1 MNRFL
6 VAAALLS
13 LPCLSTLPALAQSSG
28 STQPVVTLSVGGNPT
43 ASGVSLTGT
52 VQPETPGSVPHP
64 SGTVTFF
71 DGTTVLNASGIALT
85 ANPSA
90 SAQTFAQVFGTPD
103 PAVAQVASDELVG
116 DFDGD
121 GKDDLL
127 LSGPVTSAG
136 GTRLQLFVSSNPGQ
150 GNFRALPPQIPN
162 ILLRDYLAPAA
173 LDVDGDGKL
182 DLLLGQY
189 VAYGN
194 GDGTFSSRVGML
206 PVPAFNYAA
215 DVNGDGK
222 LDIIGIDSPSSPSN
236 TPTVQFAFTVFRND
250 GSGTFTPLG
259 SFPFGSPY
267 QTCCAASSTYGLSF
281 GDVNGDGKL
290 DVVSQ
295 MNSVPFTPPQST
307 APVQFDVLLNNGD
320 GTFGTAK
327 PLDTSALHIFSGAGV
342 AFGDLNADGK
352 GDLVLAYADDQGTNY
367 LGAALGNGDGTFGPF
382 FQLKLIEPLTVVLW
396 TPQVQ
401 LTDFDGDGKLDAIL
415 SSGEVALGKGDGTFA
430 LSTSLFTQPANPQ
443 FPLHYPL
450 LQMPVY
456 AHSSPS
462 LVFLNLVSGSNA
474 VFTPQDSSSASTS
487 VALSAGAHTLTVHY
501 SGDSTYAAGVSPA
514 VDITV
519 APAATSTAVTSSSN
533 PSYAGQSVTF
543 TATIAGLAPGAGGTV
558 TFSNGSTTLGTATLS
573 NGSASYTTTFSS
585 AGNQTI
591 TAAYGGD
598 AYDGPSSGSISQSV
612 VVSPIS
618 FPTPPPN
625 STTLTGAS
633 GAAASGSVT
642 INAIAGYSGSLFL
655 SCSGL
660 PANASCSFTPQ
671 IPSITAPSGS
681 YGIDVVL
688 RSPAPVV
695 GKVNDSAT
703 PPGAV
708 EWCGVSLLGLLLMG
722 RIRRSRVGRLCLVL
736 AAGVFVSLT
745 GCGGGSKSTT
755 TGSVTPPGTYTFQLN
770 AATSATDAGSPSP
783 AVSQTYTL
791 IVQ

>member
-1 MNRFL
+1 LNRFL
-6 VAAALLS
+6 VAALLS

-28 STQPVVTLSVGGNPT
+28 STLPYVTLSVGGNPT

-64 SGTVTFF
+64 TGTVTFF
-71 DGTTVLNASGIALT
+71 DGTTVLNASGIPLT
-85 ANPSA
+85 PNPSA

-103 PAVAQVASDELVG
+103 PAMAQVASDELVG

-136 GTRLQLFVSSNPGQ
+136 GTRVQLFVSSNPGQ
-150 GNFRALPPQIPN
+150 GNFRALQPQIPN
-162 ILLRDYLAPAA
+162 IQPNSSAPVA

-189 VAYGN
+189 VIYGN
-194 GDGTFSSRVGML
+194 GDGTFSSRVGIL
-206 PVPAFNYAA
+206 PVPASNYAA

-222 LDIIGIDSPSSPSN
+222 LDIIGIDSPPAGMGTS
-236 TPTVQFAFTVFRND
+236 TVQFAFTVFRND
-250 GSGTFTPLG
+250 GSGTFTSVG
-259 SFPFGSPY
+259 TFPFGSPY
-267 QTCCAASSTYGLSF
+267 QTCCAASSVVGLSF

-295 MNSVPFTPPQST
+295 MNSVPFQST

-327 PLDTSALHIFSGAGV
+327 PLDTSALQIFWGAGV

-352 GDLVLAYADDQGTNY
+352 EDLVLAYNSEDQGTGY
-367 LGAALGNGDGTFGPF
+367 LAAALGNGDGTFGPF
-382 FQLKLIEPLTVVLW
+382 SQLKLLPIGRT
-396 TPQVQ
+396 QVE

-415 SSGEVALGKGDGTFA
+415 SSGDVALGKGDGTFA
-430 LSTSLFTQPANPQ
+430 PPTSLFAQPASPQ
-443 FPLHYPL
+443 IRSL
-450 LQMPVY
+450 LQMPIY

-474 VFTPQDSSSASTS
+474 VFTPQVSSSASTS
-487 VALSAGAHTLTVHY
+487 VALSAGTHTLTAHY
-501 SGDSTYAAGVSPA
+501 SGDSTYAAAVSLP
-514 VDITV
+514 VDINV
-519 APAATSTAVTSSSN
+519 APAATSTALTSSSN

-543 TATIAGLAPGAGGTV
+543 NATIAGLAAGAGGTV
-558 TFSNGSTTLGTATLS
+558 TFSNGSTTLGTATVS

-591 TAAYGGD
+591 TATYGGD
-598 AYDGPSSGSISQSV
+598 ATDAPSSGNISQSV

-618 FPTPPPN
+618 FPTPPPS
-625 STTLTGAS
+625 STTLTGTS
-633 GAAASGSVT
+633 GSAASGSVT
-642 INAIAGYSGSLFL
+642 INAIAGYSGAIFL

-671 IPSITAPSGS
+671 IPAITAPSGT
-681 YGIDVVL
+681 YGIIVATG
-688 RSPAPVV
+688 SPAPVL
-695 GKVNDSAT
+695 GKVEDSAT
-703 PPGAV
+703 PPGAI
-708 EWCGVSLLGLLLMG
+708 EWCDVSLLGLLLMG

-736 AAGVFVSLT
+736 AAGVLVSLT
-745 GCGGGSKSTT
+745 GCGGSGKSTT
-755 TGSVTPPGTYTFQLN
+755 ATSSVSLTPPGTYTFQLN
-770 AATSATDAGSPSP
+770 AATSPTDAGSPSP